1 MTLLGKCYMEAGNYK
16 DSLSLLEKSLKMNVE
31 ILGGNHMS
39 NAAIFTVVSNVY
51 AKQKDYEKAL
61 KQLQNV
67 EAIYQQHSQ
76 DPQL

>member
-1 MTLLGKCYMEAGNYK
+1 
-16 DSLSLLEKSLKMNVE
+16 MNVE